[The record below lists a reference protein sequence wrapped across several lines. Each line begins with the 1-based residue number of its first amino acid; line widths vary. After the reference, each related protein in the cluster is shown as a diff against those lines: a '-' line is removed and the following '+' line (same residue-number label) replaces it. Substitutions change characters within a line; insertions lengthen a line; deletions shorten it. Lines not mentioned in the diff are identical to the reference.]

1 MRAGGAPAPAAPQAG
16 PQAARP
22 VILVAGNPNSG
33 KSTLFNALTGA
44 HVKVSNY
51 PGVTVTRTTAL
62 VQIPGIGPADLVD
75 LPGTY
80 SLSARSRDE
89 QVAVDAVLG
98 RGGQRPDAVL
108 IVVDATALARNL
120 YFVNEVL
127 ETGAHVVVALNM
139 VDEARASGIEIDLR
153 RLAARIG
160 APVVPIVAR
169 TGENLPGL
177 LAALGTALGTPRRL
191 APSAT
196 LPDAARRD
204 VDELT
209 EIVAREMHADHATA
223 HAWATWVLLSL
234 DEHAPDELAG
244 ISPEV
249 RSAAQR
255 IAREAAES
263 GRNIDLEIIG
273 ARYQRVDAIVAE
285 AVYHR
290 PASKRSWTDRVDGVL
305 THRVF
310 GVVVFLAVMLA
321 LFQALFSWSE
331 PAIAL
336 VQDSVAALQNT
347 VARAMPAGP
356 FTDLLTDGVIAG
368 VGNVLAFV
376 PQIGL
381 LFLFIGLME
390 DVGYLA
396 RVAFVIDR
404 VMGRVGLHG
413 KSFVPM
419 LSGFSCAVPAVMA
432 TRTLESRT
440 DRMLTMAVL
449 PLMSCSARLPVY
461 VLVIATVFRPET
473 RVFGVASAAA
483 VTLLAMYLLSVSAA
497 LTAAAVL
504 RRTVLRGPRPTL
516 MLELPPYRQPVM
528 RVLLQTTWRQVRSF
542 LVDAGTTILALTI
555 VVWAV
560 LSYPRLEVGTVP
572 STAQLGTVPVDAG
585 RLDSGTLTAAGH
597 GGQSPALV
605 ADGRQSPRAR
615 GEQLRNSF
623 GGRLGRFMEP
633 VLQPL
638 GFDWRIGVGILGAF
652 TAREVFVST
661 MGIVFDIDNA
671 DEQSQPLRDALR
683 SARRADGTVL
693 MTPLTGVSLMVFFVL
708 ACQCASTL
716 AVVRRE
722 SGSWAWP
729 AFMFAYQTAMAYVAA
744 LVVYQGGR
752 WLGFGG

>member
-1 MRAGGAPAPAAPQAG
+1 MRAGGAPAPAVPPSGA
-16 PQAARP
+16 QAARP

-51 PGVTVTRTTAL
+51 PGVTVTRTTAV
-62 VQIPGIGPADLVD
+62 VQIPGFGPADLVD

-98 RGGQRPDAVL
+98 RVGQRPDAVL
-108 IVVDATALARNL
+108 IVADATALARNL
-120 YFVNEVL
+120 YFVTEVL
-127 ETGAHVVVALNM
+127 ETGAHVIVALNM
-139 VDEARASGIEIDLR
+139 ADEARASGIEIDLQ
-153 RLAARIG
+153 RLAIRIG

-169 TGENLPGL
+169 SGENLPGL
-177 LAALGTALGTPRRL
+177 LNALATVLGTPRRL
-191 APSAT
+191 ATAVA
-196 LPDAARRD
+196 LPDAARHD

-209 EIVAREMHADHATA
+209 AIVEREMHADHATA
-223 HAWATWVLLSL
+223 RAWATWVLLSV
-234 DEHAPDELAG
+234 DDHAPDDLAG
-244 ISPEV
+244 IPPGV
-249 RSAAQR
+249 RAAARR
-255 IAREAAES
+255 ITRDAVEK

-285 AVYHR
+285 TVQHR
-290 PASKRSWTDRVDGVL
+290 ASSKKTWTDRVDGVL

-310 GVVVFLAVMLA
+310 GVIVFLVVMLA

-336 VQDSVAALQNT
+336 VQDAVAALQNA
-347 VARAMPAGP
+347 VAAAMPAGP

-461 VLVIATVFRPET
+461 VLVIATVFRPGM

-483 VTLLAMYLLSVSAA
+483 VTLLAMYLLSVTAA

-516 MLELPPYRQPVM
+516 MLELPPYRRPVM
-528 RVLLQTTWRQVRSF
+528 RVLLHTTWRQVRSF
-542 LVDAGTTILALTI
+542 LIDAGTTILALTI
-555 VVWAV
+555 IVWAV
-560 LSYPRLEVGTVP
+560 LSYPRPQMGTQMGTLPRVANETQTGTVP
-572 STAQLGTVPVDAG
+572 RDTY
-585 RLDSGTLTAAGH
+585 
-597 GGQSPALV
+597 
-605 ADGRQSPRAR
+605 GRQSPNAATFEGQVR
-615 GEQLRNSF
+615 GERLRNSF
-623 GGRLGRFMEP
+623 GGRLGRFIEP

-671 DEQSQPLRDALR
+671 DEKSQPLRDALR
-683 SARRADGTVL
+683 SAKRADGSVL

-722 SGSWAWP
+722 SGSWTWP
-729 AFMFAYQTAMAYVAA
+729 AFMFTYQTAMAYVAA

>member
-1 MRAGGAPAPAAPQAG
+1 MRPGGAAAPTAAASAAR
-16 PQAARP
+16 PARP

-51 PGVTVTRTTAL
+51 PGVTVTRTTAV
-62 VQIPGIGPADLVD
+62 VQIPGFGPADLVD

-98 RGGQRPDAVL
+98 RVGQRPDAVL
-108 IVVDATALARNL
+108 IVADATALARNL
-120 YFVNEVL
+120 YFVTEVL
-127 ETGAHVVVALNM
+127 ETGAHVIVALNM
-139 VDEARASGIEIDLR
+139 ADEARASGIEIDLQ
-153 RLAARIG
+153 RLAIRIG

-169 TGENLPGL
+169 SGENLPGL
-177 LAALGTALGTPRRL
+177 LNALATVLGAPRRL
-191 APSAT
+191 ATAVA
-196 LPDAARRD
+196 LPDAARHD

-209 EIVAREMHADHATA
+209 AIVEREMHADHATA
-223 HAWATWVLLSL
+223 RAWATWVLLSV
-234 DEHAPDELAG
+234 DDHAPDDLAG
-244 ISPEV
+244 IPPGV
-249 RSAAQR
+249 RAAARR
-255 IAREAAES
+255 ITRDAVEK

-285 AVYHR
+285 TVQHR
-290 PASKRSWTDRVDGVL
+290 ASSKKTWTDRVDGVL

-310 GVVVFLAVMLA
+310 GVIVFLVVMLA

-336 VQDSVAALQNT
+336 VQDAVAALQNA
-347 VARAMPAGP
+347 VAAAMPAGP

-461 VLVIATVFRPET
+461 VLVIATVFRPGL

-483 VTLLAMYLLSVSAA
+483 VTLLAMYLLSVTAA

-516 MLELPPYRQPVM
+516 MLELPPYRRPVM
-528 RVLLQTTWRQVRSF
+528 RVLLHTTWRQVRSF

-555 VVWAV
+555 IVWAV
-560 LSYPRLEVGTVP
+560 LSYPRPQMGTQMGTLPRVANETQTGTVP
-572 STAQLGTVPVDAG
+572 RETY
-585 RLDSGTLTAAGH
+585 
-597 GGQSPALV
+597 
-605 ADGRQSPRAR
+605 GRQSPNAATFEGQVR
-615 GEQLRNSF
+615 GERLRNSF
-623 GGRLGRFMEP
+623 GGRLGRFIEP

-671 DEQSQPLRDALR
+671 DEKSQPLRDALR
-683 SARRADGTVL
+683 SAKRADGSVL

-752 WLGFGG
+752 FLGFGG

>member
-1 MRAGGAPAPAAPQAG
+1 MRAGGAPAPAVPPSGA
-16 PQAARP
+16 QAARP

-51 PGVTVTRTTAL
+51 PGVTVTRTTAV
-62 VQIPGIGPADLVD
+62 VQIPGFGPADLVD

-98 RGGQRPDAVL
+98 RVGQRPDAVL
-108 IVVDATALARNL
+108 IVADATALARNL
-120 YFVNEVL
+120 YFVTEVL
-127 ETGAHVVVALNM
+127 ETGAHVIVALNM
-139 VDEARASGIEIDLR
+139 ADEARASGIEIDLQ
-153 RLAARIG
+153 RLAIRIG

-169 TGENLPGL
+169 SGENLPGL
-177 LAALGTALGTPRRL
+177 LNALATVLGAPRRL
-191 APSAT
+191 ATAVA
-196 LPDAARRD
+196 LPDAARHD

-209 EIVAREMHADHATA
+209 AIVEREMHADHATA
-223 HAWATWVLLSL
+223 RAWATWVLLSV
-234 DEHAPDELAG
+234 DDHAPDDLAG
-244 ISPEV
+244 IPPGV
-249 RSAAQR
+249 RAAARR
-255 IAREAAES
+255 ITGDAVEK

-285 AVYHR
+285 TVQHR
-290 PASKRSWTDRVDGVL
+290 ASSKKTWTDRVDGVL

-310 GVVVFLAVMLA
+310 GVIVFLVVMLA

-336 VQDSVAALQNT
+336 VQDAVAALQNA
-347 VARAMPAGP
+347 VAAAMPAGP

-390 DVGYLA
+390 DVGYLS

-461 VLVIATVFRPET
+461 VLVIATVFRPGM

-483 VTLLAMYLLSVSAA
+483 VTLLAMYLLSVTAA

-516 MLELPPYRQPVM
+516 MLELPPYRRPVM
-528 RVLLQTTWRQVRSF
+528 RVLLHTTWRQVRSF

-555 VVWAV
+555 IVWAV
-560 LSYPRLEVGTVP
+560 LSYPRPQMGTQMGTLPRVANETQTGTVP
-572 STAQLGTVPVDAG
+572 RDTY
-585 RLDSGTLTAAGH
+585 
-597 GGQSPALV
+597 
-605 ADGRQSPRAR
+605 GRQSPNAATFEGQVR
-615 GEQLRNSF
+615 GERLRNSF
-623 GGRLGRFMEP
+623 GGRLGRFIEP

-671 DEQSQPLRDALR
+671 DEKSQPLRDALR
-683 SARRADGTVL
+683 SAKRADGSVL

>member
-1 MRAGGAPAPAAPQAG
+1 MRAGGAPAPAVPPSGA
-16 PQAARP
+16 QAARP

-51 PGVTVTRTTAL
+51 PGVTVTRTTAV
-62 VQIPGIGPADLVD
+62 VQIPGFGPADLVD

-98 RGGQRPDAVL
+98 RVGQRPDAVL
-108 IVVDATALARNL
+108 IVADATALARNL
-120 YFVNEVL
+120 YFVTEVL
-127 ETGAHVVVALNM
+127 ETGAHVIVALNM
-139 VDEARASGIEIDLR
+139 ADEARASGIEIDLQ
-153 RLAARIG
+153 RLAIRIG

-169 TGENLPGL
+169 SGENLAGL
-177 LAALGTALGTPRRL
+177 LNALATVLGAPRRL
-191 APSAT
+191 ATAVA
-196 LPDAARRD
+196 LPDAARHD

-209 EIVAREMHADHATA
+209 AIVEREMHADHATA
-223 HAWATWVLLSL
+223 RAWATWVLLSV
-234 DEHAPDELAG
+234 DDHAPDDLAG
-244 ISPEV
+244 IPPGV
-249 RSAAQR
+249 RAAARR
-255 IAREAAES
+255 ITRDAVEK

-273 ARYQRVDAIVAE
+273 ARYQSVDAIVAE
-285 AVYHR
+285 TVQHR
-290 PASKRSWTDRVDGVL
+290 ASSKKTWTDRVDGVL

-310 GVVVFLAVMLA
+310 GVIVFLVVMLA

-336 VQDSVAALQNT
+336 VQDAVAALQNA
-347 VARAMPAGP
+347 VAAAMPAGP

-461 VLVIATVFRPET
+461 VLVIATVFRPGL

-483 VTLLAMYLLSVSAA
+483 VTLLAMYLLSVTAA

-516 MLELPPYRQPVM
+516 MLELPPYRRPVM
-528 RVLLQTTWRQVRSF
+528 RVLLHTTWRQVRSF

-555 VVWAV
+555 IVWAV
-560 LSYPRLEVGTVP
+560 LSYPRPQMGTQMGTLPRVANETQTGTVP
-572 STAQLGTVPVDAG
+572 RETY
-585 RLDSGTLTAAGH
+585 
-597 GGQSPALV
+597 
-605 ADGRQSPRAR
+605 GRQSPNAATFEGQVR
-615 GEQLRNSF
+615 GERLRNSF
-623 GGRLGRFMEP
+623 GGRLGRFIEP

-671 DEQSQPLRDALR
+671 DEKSQPLRDALR
-683 SARRADGTVL
+683 SAKRADGSVL

-752 WLGFGG
+752 FLGFGG